1 MDWSLT
7 PFEWD
12 YYDKSKGYPHRNF
25 EKEFGTIKNVIG
37 GQSTMKFSVE
47 SLYNW
52 YRETIRN
59 PKYRWWIIG
68 GSLLY
73 LLSPLDISPDFLPIV
88 GWIDDGVIA
97 TLLVAEVSSLL
108 LDKLKAGKPDAGT
121 AANSASEADA
131 TDQTVEVD
139 AVSLK

>member
-1 MDWSLT
+1 
-7 PFEWD
+7 
-12 YYDKSKGYPHRNF
+12 
-25 EKEFGTIKNVIG
+25 
-37 GQSTMKFSVE
+37 MKFSIE

-52 YRETIRN
+52 YRDTIRN

-73 LLSPLDISPDFLPIV
+73 LLSPLDISPDLFPVI

-108 LDKLKAGKPDAGT
+108 LDKLKAGKTNSTDTTVASAPGVSDA
-121 AANSASEADA
+121 EK
-131 TDQTVEVD
+131 TVEVD